1 MINVHSMIP
10 VRRIMRQRH
19 HGNHRLLDLR
29 IGKVDVVV
37 GRIVREGVDK
47 NPIVACRKG
56 DGVMVVRQRA
66 SERASERM
74 KGGER
79 VAGRGGKV
87 LWDAT

>member
-29 IGKVDVVV
+29 VGKIDVVVV
-37 GRIVREGVDK
+37 GRIVRDDVDED
-47 NPIVACRKG
+47 PIVACRTE
-56 DGVMVVRQRA
+56 DGAIVVRQRA
-66 SERASERM
+66 SERANERM
-74 KGGER
+74 KGGGNAWR
-79 VAGRGGKV
+79 AGNV